1 MNTNMKAGKMKAG
14 VGIVAATIAVMGLS
28 ACVSDGGSYS
38 SFSMGVSSY
47 DRGYDGPYRGGYG
60 YRGTRANADYDRDGV
75 PNWADRYPRNPW
87 RD

>member
-1 MNTNMKAGKMKAG
+1 MNTKMKTGLSA
-14 VGIVAATIAVMGLS
+14 VAAVVAVMGLS

-47 DRGYDGPYRGGYG
+47 DGYDRGYYRGD
-60 YRGTRANADYDRDGV
+60 YRARRDYDGDGV
-75 PNWADRYPRNPW
+75 PNWADRRPRNPW